1 MHFVTITHEPSAPPT
16 PSPQEQNTTYRRP
29 SCRAKKENEN
39 FHLAI
44 ALPGVS
50 RESLTVSLEKDLLTV
65 RAERCSSKLQTK
77 KTFRSH
83 SEPKGYQLKA
93 RLHPDMDPE
102 AISAQLEDGVLTLLV
117 SERESARMR
126 VIPIN

>member
-1 MHFVTITHEPSAPPT
+1 MHLVNITHDPKTPTT
-16 PSPQEQNTTYRRP
+16 PSPEGRNATYQRP
-29 SCRAKKENEN
+29 SCLAKKEDET

-50 RESLTVSLEKDLLTV
+50 RENLTVSLEKDLLTV
-65 RAERCSSKLQTK
+65 RADRSSSKLHSENP
-77 KTFRSH
+77 FRSH

-102 AISAQLEDGVLTLLV
+102 AISARLEDGVLTLLV
-117 SERESARMR
+117 SERESARRR

>member
-1 MHFVTITHEPSAPPT
+1 MNTTHDPISSSKTSA
-16 PSPQEQNTTYRRP
+16 EDQNTTYYRP
-29 SCRAKKENEN
+29 YCLAKKEGEK

-50 RESLTVSLEKDLLTV
+50 RENLTVSLEKDLLTV
-65 RAERCSSKLQTK
+65 RANRCTAKPQLAKRS
-77 KTFRSH
+77 RSH
-83 SEPKGYQLKA
+83 SSAKGYRLKA

-102 AISAQLEDGVLTLLV
+102 AISAQLEDGVLTLVV

-126 VIPIN
+126 VVPIN